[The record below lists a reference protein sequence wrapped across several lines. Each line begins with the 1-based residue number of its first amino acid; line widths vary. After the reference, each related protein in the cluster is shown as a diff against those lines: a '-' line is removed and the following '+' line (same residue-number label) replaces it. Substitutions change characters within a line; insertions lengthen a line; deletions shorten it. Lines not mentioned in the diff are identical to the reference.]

1 MYPRPYMI
9 RLDHT
14 PRQAEFLYWELLA
27 LQSHYDSQGQV
38 SPLSTDDALTL
49 ANTIARLGSEL
60 DKAQALA
67 DVQLQQLKRARL
79 HSVVEED

>member
-27 LQSHYDSQGQV
+27 LQSHYDSLGPS
-38 SPLSTDDALTL
+38 SPLTTDEALTL
-49 ANTIARLGSEL
+49 ANTLSRLKSEL
-60 DKAQALA
+60 EKAQALA
-67 DVQLQQLKRARL
+67 DVQLQQLKRDVSAG
-79 HSVVEED
+79 SAK